1 MKFVKRV
8 HFKIVFLFLKNKT
21 GRYGR
26 IGPGARSVLAV
37 GPGERRPGRSPR
49 PRSRGA
55 QAQARA
61 GGGRRYLSQS
71 LCSVLYTSSSRL
83 KPSKKG
89 MRSSSSVSVM
99 SSNQDCTGT
108 AFSGWKM

>member
-1 MKFVKRV
+1 MKSVKRV
-8 HFKIVFLFLKNKT
+8 HLKIVFLFLKNKT
-21 GRYGR
+21 GRYGHFD
-26 IGPGARSVLAV
+26 LAAWST
-37 GPGERRPGRSPR
+37 ER
-49 PRSRGA
+49 PRSRQVPEAEVPERTGG
-55 QAQARA
+55 A

-71 LCSVLYTSSSRL
+71 LCSMLYTSSSRL

-108 AFSGWKM
+108 WKTGCGGGS